1 MKTTKKTRFEAVKC
15 NNANDALETAAAMGC
30 DAIILDGRFF
40 AIKPDQSTKLAQAGE
55 SFAFLCN
62 DNDTIITI
70 PVN

>member
-1 MKTTKKTRFEAVKC
+1 MKTTKKTRFEAVEC
-15 NNANDALETAAAMGC
+15 DSSNDALQKAAALGC
-30 DAIILDGRFF
+30 DAIMLGGRFF